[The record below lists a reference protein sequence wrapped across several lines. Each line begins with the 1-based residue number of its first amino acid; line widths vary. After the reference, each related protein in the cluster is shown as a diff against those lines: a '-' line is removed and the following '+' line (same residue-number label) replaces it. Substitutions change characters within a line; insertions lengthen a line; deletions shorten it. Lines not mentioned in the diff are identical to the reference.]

1 MDAPAPT
8 VNDFVVRLL
17 TLTRGSLDAAVDG
30 LGDEQLWARPAPD
43 ANSIAWL
50 AWHYSRWM
58 DGMTAKA
65 SGEEETWTAGGWHD
79 RFGLTA
85 DANGY
90 GDTPEQVGAFRPSRA
105 LLLGYADAAHE
116 AGVRRVQALTP
127 GDLLRPF
134 RYQAWSAER
143 PVWQS
148 LANTAMDFTQHV
160 GQIAYLRGLLTGYG
174 WWKSRL
180 TPPTPNP

>member
-8 VNDFVVRLL
+8 VSDFVARLL
-17 TLTRGSLDAAVDG
+17 TLTRGTLDTAVEG
-30 LGDEQLWARPAPD
+30 LDDEQLWARPAPD

-65 SGEEETWTAGGWHD
+65 SGEEEAWTAGGWHD
-79 RFGLTA
+79 RFGLPA
-85 DANGY
+85 EANGY

-116 AGVRRVQALTP
+116 AAVRRVQAFTP
-127 GDLLRPF
+127 DDLLRPF
-134 RYQAWSAER
+134 RYQPRGTER
-143 PVWQS
+143 PLWQS

-160 GQIAYLRGLLTGYG
+160 GQIAYVRGLLSGYG
-174 WWKSRL
+174 WRERR
-180 TPPTPNP
+180 